1 VADDTRNE
9 VDGKMADV
17 VYLADARVRKH
28 LRTVGHI
35 VECLDRCEIDQ
46 DGGGVV
52 FFTIWLKYELLR
64 LDEARLEAA
73 KQPAP
78 VTVPAGGTR
87 P

>member
-17 VYLADARVRKH
+17 VYLADARVRK
-28 LRTVGHI
+28 LLKLIGQI
-35 VECLDRCEIDQ
+35 VEHLDHSERYGDDE
-46 DGGGVV
+46 GVRRYTV
-52 FFTIWLKYELLR
+52 WLHAELLR

-78 VTVPAGGTR
+78 ITVPAGGA
-87 P
+87 